1 MSKRGIETMRM
12 GDILDSKDF
21 DDFTNR
27 FAEATYNKKLGKLR
41 TDIGDQAVNSES
53 AVATIRKAQSTVKE
67 ISAFLAKLYNAPE
80 NNLWYREDPKDEL
93 YTTFK
98 PDYRKMLRNKYQ
110 SKMRELRQVDS
121 QLKSERRKLS
131 NVESQIST
139 QFNLDK
145 REELLEDKVH
155 LTRSIN
161 TLAKKRED
169 ISDEIIQI
177 DTDIIQQ
184 AFDEQDSVVSVVKL
198 DVGFRIFQQVWNEKI
213 MNSYEKDKLQYLT
226 SQEKERYF
234 KDKLRELEKFDEHG
248 VLRKP
253 DWFFRVVVLDYIVG
267 EMKRLILWF
276 KDCSWDDFET
286 VYKITRKL
294 RMLQLDVDSALS
306 DKQFDINHTNLFQVS
321 DDDIKDYTKIDKML
335 QGNTLYELFSSI
347 IKVKVVKFDKDSKD
361 DGTNEVKTED
371 RELVMDRKSEF
382 DTAKQRTIREDV
394 VVRYWGSEAELTKD
408 AYDEVNRYDLEL
420 EEPITIEGEGDG
432 YPYTISTRDQL
443 KNKIIELKLENNSDK
458 QSELQKLLG
467 SLVNQV
473 VFVKEQLVMKKM
485 DEMHTLATSEI
496 EKKDNSANA
505 KVVEVN

>member
-1 MSKRGIETMRM
+1 MRM

-27 FAEATYNKKLGKLR
+27 FDEATYNKRLGKLR
-41 TDIGDQAVNSES
+41 TDIGDQATNSES
-53 AVATIRKAQSTVKE
+53 AVEIIRKSQSTVKE
-67 ISAFLAKLYNAPE
+67 ISAFLAKLYNAPD
-80 NNLWYREDPKDEL
+80 NNLWYREDPKEEL

-98 PDYRKMLRNKYQ
+98 PDYRKTLRGKYQ
-110 SKMRELRQVDS
+110 AKMADLRSVDAQIRQES
-121 QLKSERRKLS
+121 RKLS
-131 NVESQIST
+131 NVESRLST

-177 DTDIIQQ
+177 DTDIIQS
-184 AFDEQDSVVSVVKL
+184 AFDEQDNVVSVAKTE
-198 DVGFRIFQQVWNEKI
+198 VGFRIFQQVWNEKI

-248 VLRKP
+248 VLQKP

-276 KDCSWDDFET
+276 KNCSWDDFEP

-321 DDDIKDYTKIDKML
+321 EDDVKDYTKIDQML

-347 IKVKVVKFDKDSKD
+347 IKVKIVDFNEDSND
-361 DGTNEVKTED
+361 DAMEETKPED
-371 RELVMDRKSEF
+371 RELVMDRKSEI

-394 VVRYWGSEAELTKD
+394 VTRYWGSEAELTKE
-408 AYDEVNRYDLEL
+408 AYEIVNTRNKDTINQDG
-420 EEPITIEGEGDG
+420 EPTPVE
-432 YPYTISTRDQL
+432 ISGKTYRTM
-443 KNKIIELKLENNSDK
+443 NELKDDIITLKLAENPSEDDK
-458 QSELQKLLG
+458 DKLKELLG
-467 SLVNQV
+467 ALVNQV
-473 VFVKEQLVMKKM
+473 VFMKESLVIAKM
-485 DEMHTLATSEI
+485 NEMHTLATSEI